1 MVRRLVLCLLTIPL
15 ALAWYGAMATHRPH
29 LAAATPPAAGDMR
42 LLIDTDRRTLTVLV
56 DGEPWRTLPC
66 AVGKTLTRT
75 PVGEWT
81 IVDKSTDWGGGLG
94 TRWLGLNVPWGIYG
108 IHGTNKP
115 STIGTAA
122 SAGCI
127 RMQNRDVEWLYSVAK
142 IGTRV
147 TVVGTRQKVAVQRP
161 LRRGQTG
168 KEVLELQFALRHA
181 GFPIDPV
188 DGRFGSQTEQ
198 AVKAVQDLYG
208 LPTTGR
214 ADKNVLSLL
223 GLLQAHGK

>member
-1 MVRRLVLCLLTIPL
+1 MVKRLVVCLLAILVPL
-15 ALAWYGAMATHRPH
+15 TWVAT
-29 LAAATPPAAGDMR
+29 AARTSQEMHIA
-42 LLIDTDRRTLTVLV
+42 IDTDRRTLTVLV
-56 DGEPWRTLPC
+56 DGQPKRTLPC
-66 AVGKTLTRT
+66 AVGKSLTRT

-81 IVDKSTDWGGGLG
+81 IVDKGIDWGGGFG

-115 STIGTAA
+115 ATVGTAV

-127 RMQNRDVEWLYSVAK
+127 RLQNRDVEWLHSVVK

-147 TVVGTRQKVAVQRP
+147 TIVGARQKVAVERP

-168 KEVLELQFALRHA
+168 KEVLELQFALRQA
-181 GFPIDPV
+181 GFEIDPV

-198 AVKAVQDLYG
+198 AVKAVQDFYD
-208 LPTTGR
+208 LPQTGR

-223 GLLQAHGK
+223 GLLPAQGQ

>member
-1 MVRRLVLCLLTIPL
+1 MAKRLMVSLLAILVS
-15 ALAWYGAMATHRPH
+15 LAWYAT
-29 LAAATPPAAGDMR
+29 AAPAPEGMR
-42 LLIDTDRRTLTVLV
+42 LVIDTDKRTLTVLV
-56 DGEPWRTLPC
+56 DGRPTRTLPC
-66 AVGKTLTRT
+66 AVGKSLTRT

-81 IVDKSTDWGGGLG
+81 VVDKSTNWGGGFG

-115 STIGTAA
+115 SSIGTAA

-127 RMQNRDVEWLYSVAK
+127 RLQNRDVEWLYSVVK

-147 TVVGTRQKVAVQRP
+147 TIVGARQRVTVERP

-168 KEVLELQFALRHA
+168 KEVLELQFALRQA
-181 GFPIDPV
+181 GFHIDPV

-198 AVKAVQDLYG
+198 VVKAVQARYDL
-208 LPTTGR
+208 PQTGR
-214 ADKNVLSLL
+214 ADRNVLALL
-223 GLLQAHGK
+223 GLLPATTGR